1 MSYAL
6 FIFLNILLIQLPFS
20 TEDPCKYKSD
30 ASQTAS
36 NCPNT
41 DQGNYLSSSNAEE
54 NKQKCFSLSK
64 SDVQDE
70 DCCYNTANN
79 KCIKRPSSGDSTDST
94 IKCPDNSK
102 IHNNCGMAKF
112 YQPVSKEA
120 CTEISLVNG
129 YCCFVK
135 TKNYGKACLKQDEID
150 EDEKDEITDYMKDY
164 FRNRLGYNPDE
175 EIVSVQCE
183 GSLLKYYGF
192 LMILLSVICL

>member
-6 FIFLNILLIQLPFS
+6 FIVLNIILIQLSFS
-20 TEDPCKYKSD
+20 DPTPCKYYENPSISKDTD
-30 ASQTAS
+30 AS
-36 NCPNT
+36 
-41 DQGNYLSSSNAEE
+41 YLSSANEE
-54 NKQKCFSLSK
+54 NEKKQKCFSLSK
-64 SDVQDE
+64 SDINTGL
-70 DCCYNTANN
+70 CCYNSQDKLCEQAPASSDPVYCPVTSD
-79 KCIKRPSSGDSTDST
+79 IK
-94 IKCPDNSK
+94 
-102 IHNNCGMAKF
+102 NNCGMALF

-135 TKNYGKACLKQDEID
+135 TNSRGNACLKQDEID

-164 FRNRLGYNPDE
+164 FRNRLGINPDT
-175 EIVSVQCE
+175 EIKSVQCE

>member
-6 FIFLNILLIQLPFS
+6 FIFLNVLLIQIPFS
-20 TEDPCKYKSD
+20 EAGCKYKTD

-36 NCPNT
+36 NCADT
-41 DQGNYLSSSNAEE
+41 DTGTYLTSSNVNE

-64 SDVQDE
+64 SDVE
-70 DCCYNTANN
+70 SNFCCYDRSQS
-79 KCIKRPSSGDSTDST
+79 KCVTGESEGTSSNSDCPSPSNP
-94 IKCPDNSK
+94 KLR
-102 IHNNCGMAKF
+102 NNCGMAKF

-135 TKNYGKACLKQDEID
+135 TKTKGKACLKQDEID

-164 FRNRLGYNPDE
+164 FRNRLGLNPDE
-175 EIVSVQCE
+175 EIASVQCE

>member
-41 DQGNYLSSSNAEE
+41 DQGNDLTSSNAYE

-64 SDVQDE
+64 SDVESDF
-70 DCCYNTANN
+70 CCYDRSTS
-79 KCIKRPSSGDSTDST
+79 KCVTETSGTSGYTDCPSSSNP
-94 IKCPDNSK
+94 KLR
-102 IHNNCGMAKF
+102 NNCGMAKF

-135 TKNYGKACLKQDEID
+135 TKNHGTACLKQDEID

-164 FRNRLGYNPDE
+164 FRNRLNLNPDE
-175 EIVSVQCE
+175 VIDTVQCE

>member
-6 FIFLNILLIQLPFS
+6 FIFLSVILIQLPFS
-20 TEDPCKYKSD
+20 YEIGSGCSYKTD
-30 ASQTAS
+30 ASQTTS
-36 NCPNT
+36 SNT
-41 DQGNYLSSSNAEE
+41 DDGNYLTSSNADE

-64 SDVQDE
+64 SDVESDF
-70 DCCYNTANN
+70 CCYDSSQS
-79 KCIKRPSSGDSTDST
+79 KCVTGTEEGTHGNVDCPTSSDQDLR
-94 IKCPDNSK
+94 
-102 IHNNCGMAKF
+102 NNCGMAKF

-135 TKNYGKACLKQDEID
+135 TKNNGNACLKQDEID

-164 FRNRLGYNPDE
+164 FRNRLGLNPDT

>member
-6 FIFLNILLIQLPFS
+6 FIFLNVLLIQIPFS
-20 TEDPCKYKSD
+20 EAGCKYKTD

-36 NCPNT
+36 NCADT
-41 DQGNYLSSSNAEE
+41 DTGTYLTSSNVNE
-54 NKQKCFSLSK
+54 NKQKCFSLTK
-64 SDVQDE
+64 SDVE
-70 DCCYNTANN
+70 SNFCCYDSSQS
-79 KCIKRPSSGDSTDST
+79 KCVTGTDEGTHGNVDCPTSSDQDLR
-94 IKCPDNSK
+94 
-102 IHNNCGMAKF
+102 NNCGMAKF

-135 TKNYGKACLKQDEID
+135 TKNYGNACLKQDEID

-164 FRNRLGYNPDE
+164 FRNRLGLNPDD
-175 EIVSVQCE
+175 EIVSVACE
-183 GSLLKYYGF
+183 GSFLKYYGF

>member
-6 FIFLNILLIQLPFS
+6 FIFLNIILIQLSFS
-20 TEDPCKYKSD
+20 DPTPTPCKYYENPSTSKDTD
-30 ASQTAS
+30 AS
-36 NCPNT
+36 
-41 DQGNYLSSSNAEE
+41 YLSSANEE
-54 NKQKCFSLSK
+54 DEKKQKCFSLSN
-64 SDVQDE
+64 SDINTGL
-70 DCCYNTANN
+70 CCYNSQDKLCEQAEG
-79 KCIKRPSSGDSTDST
+79 SSGNVYCPQDSD
-94 IKCPDNSK
+94 IK
-102 IHNNCGMAKF
+102 NNCGMALF
-112 YQPVSKEA
+112 YRPVSKEI

-135 TKNYGKACLKQDEID
+135 TKNHWTACLKQDEID

-164 FRNRLGYNPDE
+164 FRNRLGFNPDE

>member
-20 TEDPCKYKSD
+20 KETGCTYYITSSTQ
-30 ASQTAS
+30 AT
-36 NCPNT
+36 T
-41 DQGNYLSSSNAEE
+41 DDNYLKSSNADE

-64 SDVQDE
+64 SDVE
-70 DCCYNTANN
+70 SEFCCYDRSASKWVTEGTSGT
-79 KCIKRPSSGDSTDST
+79 KECPSPSDP
-94 IKCPDNSK
+94 KLR
-102 IHNNCGMAKF
+102 NNCGMAKF

-135 TKNYGKACLKQDEID
+135 TKNYGTACLRQDEID
-150 EDEKDEITDYMKDY
+150 EDKKDEITDYMKDY
-164 FRNRLGYNPDE
+164 FKNKLGLNPDN
-175 EIVSVQCE
+175 EIVSVACE
-183 GSLLKYYGF
+183 GSFLKYYGF

>member
-6 FIFLNILLIQLPFS
+6 FIFLSVLLIQLSFS
-20 TEDPCKYKSD
+20 DGTGCRYKEN
-30 ASQTAS
+30 ASQTTPS
-36 NCPNT
+36 NT
-41 DQGNYLSSSNAEE
+41 DNGRYLTSSNEEE

-64 SDVQDE
+64 SDVESDF
-70 DCCYNTANN
+70 CCYDRSTS
-79 KCIKRPSSGDSTDST
+79 KCVTRGSQETSGTTIDCPSSS
-94 IKCPDNSK
+94 NSK
-102 IHNNCGMAKF
+102 LRNNCGMAKF

-135 TKNYGKACLKQDEID
+135 TKNKGNACLKQDEID

-164 FRNRLGYNPDE
+164 FRNRLGLNPDE
-175 EIVSVQCE
+175 EISSVQCE

>member
-1 MSYAL
+1 MSYAI

-20 TEDPCKYKSD
+20 NEDGCKYY
-30 ASQTAS
+30 TAS
-36 NCPNT
+36 GT
-41 DQGNYLSSSNAEE
+41 EATTGDDYLKGSNADE
-54 NKQKCFSLSK
+54 NKQSCFSLSTASK
-64 SDVQDE
+64 K
-70 DCCYNTANN
+70 CCYNMGSDGKETCVERDPTINN
-79 KCIKRPSSGDSTDST
+79 DPN
-94 IKCPDNSK
+94 CPDDSEIN
-102 IHNNCGMAKF
+102 NNCGMALF

-135 TKNYGKACLKQDEID
+135 TKTKGRACLKQDEID

-164 FRNRLGYNPDE
+164 FRNRLGINPDT
-175 EIVSVQCE
+175 EIKSVQCE

>member
-36 NCPNT
+36 NCPDTN
-41 DQGNYLSSSNAEE
+41 QGNYLTSSSAHA
-54 NKQKCFSLSK
+54 NKQKCFSLSD
-64 SDVQDE
+64 SDVNSGK
-70 DCCYNTANN
+70 CCYDSTNN
-79 KCIKRPSSGDSTDST
+79 KCTTDPNKDCPEDSDIK
-94 IKCPDNSK
+94 
-102 IHNNCGMAKF
+102 NNCGMAKF
-112 YQPVSKEA
+112 YRPVSKEI

-135 TKNYGKACLKQDEID
+135 TKNHGTACLKQDEID

>member
-6 FIFLNILLIQLPFS
+6 FIFLNVLLIQIPFS
-20 TEDPCKYKSD
+20 EAGCKYKTD

-36 NCPNT
+36 NCADT
-41 DQGNYLSSSNAEE
+41 DTGTYLTSSNVNE

-64 SDVQDE
+64 SDVQSNF
-70 DCCYNTANN
+70 CCYDRSQS
-79 KCIKRPSSGDSTDST
+79 KCVTEPPEGTSGTIDCPRPSDPKLS
-94 IKCPDNSK
+94 
-102 IHNNCGMAKF
+102 NNCGMAKF

-135 TKNYGKACLKQDEID
+135 TKNYGNACLKQDEID

-164 FRNRLGYNPDE
+164 FRNRLGLNPDE
-175 EIVSVQCE
+175 EIASVQCE

-192 LMILLSVICL
+192 LIILLSVICL

>member
-6 FIFLNILLIQLPFS
+6 FIFLSVLLIQLSFS
-20 TEDPCKYKSD
+20 DGTGCRYKEN
-30 ASQTAS
+30 ASQTTPS
-36 NCPNT
+36 NT
-41 DQGNYLSSSNAEE
+41 DNGRYLTSSNQEE

-64 SDVQDE
+64 SDVESDF
-70 DCCYNTANN
+70 CCYDRSAS
-79 KCIKRPSSGDSTDST
+79 KCVTGTSEGTHDNIDCPSSSDP
-94 IKCPDNSK
+94 KLR
-102 IHNNCGMAKF
+102 NNCGMAKF

-135 TKNYGKACLKQDEID
+135 TKNKGNACLKQDEID

-164 FRNRLGYNPDE
+164 FRNRLGLNPDE
-175 EIVSVQCE
+175 EIASVQCE